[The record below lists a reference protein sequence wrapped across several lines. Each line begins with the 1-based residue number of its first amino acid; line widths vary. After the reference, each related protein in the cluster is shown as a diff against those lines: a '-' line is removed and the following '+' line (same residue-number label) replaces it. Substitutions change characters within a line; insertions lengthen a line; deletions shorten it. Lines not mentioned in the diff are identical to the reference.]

1 MRRIEQQNPD
11 IEFDWPRILKGGGT
25 PATEPRPPVPPTDV
39 RRGRQHEGRRG
50 PPPARHQ
57 PTAAPKPIEALPPS
71 PPPVD
76 NVDHDD
82 AERDGMPSVESMA
95 GDDRTPS
102 TIAGDVDTPA
112 HARLGPEGVGRLRA
126 RHAEIRA
133 RLAER
138 VTDPARRDELA
149 LTVERL
155 NPDTWKTSDEV
166 AAGLEQYEVVL
177 ASLREVVGRRRRK
190 RRRGGR
196 RGQGTPPAGQDAV
209 VGAPDEES
217 EDEPAEQDGDDPGP
231 DDSGGV

>member
-1 MRRIEQQNPD
+1 MRRIEQQHPD

-39 RRGRQHEGRRG
+39 RRGRQHEGRRE
-50 PPPARHQ
+50 PPARQQ
-57 PTAAPKPIEALPPS
+57 PAAAPTPVESLPPS
-71 PPPVD
+71 PQPVD
-76 NVDHDD
+76 NDN
-82 AERDGMPSVESMA
+82 AERDVKTSPVEPMPA
-95 GDDRTPS
+95 DDRAPS

-112 HARLGPEGVGRLRA
+112 HTRLGPEGVGRLRA

-133 RLAER
+133 RIAER

-155 NPDTWKTSDEV
+155 NPDSWKTSDDV

-177 ASLREVVGRRRRK
+177 ASLQEVVGRRRRK

-196 RGQGTPPAGQDAV
+196 RGQGTPPAGQDAG

-217 EDEPAEQDGDDPGP
+217 EDEPDEQDADDPGP